1 MRSSG
6 TSRSPD
12 AGGFVLLEALVAL
25 ILISMTLALFAT
37 SLNLGRRMIE
47 TGRVHDRAADVTT
60 GLDAMAGWIASAL
73 PLKETRP
80 NGEAITLFQGRPGGL
95 SFLTLSNGDAQ
106 PGGMLAV
113 TISFAG
119 LGSSQRTGAVVF
131 DAVPLAVGQAAALAT
146 GGAQGQ
152 VLFANVASIQFS
164 YFGSLM
170 EGAPARWHDEWKDA
184 TRLPRLVALRAGLN
198 TKGRPEVVDLTF
210 RVFSE

>member
-1 MRSSG
+1 MKSTGKARGSG
-6 TSRSPD
+6 AD
-12 AGGFVLLEALVAL
+12 GFVLLEALVAL

-37 SLNLGRRMIE
+37 SLTLGRRVVE

-60 GLDAMAGWIASAL
+60 GIDAMAGWIASAL
-73 PLKETRP
+73 PLKETRQ
-80 NGEAITLFQGRPGGL
+80 NGEAITLFEGRTNGM

-113 TISFAG
+113 TIGFAG
-119 LGSSQRTGAVVF
+119 VGSPQGAGAVVF
-131 DAVPLAVGQAAALAT
+131 DAVPLAVGQAAALPT
-146 GGAQGQ
+146 GGARGQ
-152 VLFANVASIQFS
+152 VLFANVVSLQFS

-184 TRLPRLVALRAGLN
+184 THLPRLVALRAGLN
-198 TKGRPEVVDLTF
+198 KGRPEFVDLTF

>member
-1 MRSSG
+1 MRRAGISRGSG
-6 TSRSPD
+6 

-25 ILISMTLALFAT
+25 ILISMTLALFGA
-37 SLNLGRRMIE
+37 SLTLGRRVVE
-47 TGRVHDRAADVTT
+47 SGRVHDRAADVTT

-73 PLKETRP
+73 PLKETRQ
-80 NGEAITLFQGRPGGL
+80 NGEAITLFEGRMNGM

-113 TISFAG
+113 TIGFAG
-119 LGSSQRTGAVVF
+119 PGSSRGTGVAVF
-131 DAVPLAVGQAAALAT
+131 DAVPLAVGQAAALST

-152 VLFANVASIQFS
+152 VLFANVVSLQFS

-170 EGAPARWHDEWKDA
+170 EGTPARWHDEWKDA

-198 TKGRPEVVDLTF
+198 TKGRLEFVDLTF
-210 RVFSE
+210 RIFSE